1 MSEEL
6 IEEIKEVLPVQ
17 KIDRRKILRAEWR
30 TTILED
36 GSVKYNKTPC
46 DPNYYKKYYD
56 EKQKAKY
63 SAIICC
69 DKCKRNI
76 AQGHIIRHQK
86 TNICNKIY
94 NEILIK

>member
-1 MSEEL
+1 MS
-6 IEEIKEVLPVQ
+6 EEIKESDILELVE
-17 KIDRRKILRAEWR
+17 KIDRRKIRRALWR

-36 GSVKYNKTPC
+36 GTMKYNKDPC
-46 DPNYYKKYYD
+46 DPLHYQKYYD

-76 AQGHIIRHQK
+76 AQGHIIRHQT

-94 NEILIK
+94 NELLIK

>member
-1 MSEEL
+1 MSNEL
-6 IEEIKEVLPVQ
+6 IEEIKEPVE
-17 KIDRRKILRAEWR
+17 KNDRRKIRRALWR

-36 GSVKYNKTPC
+36 GTMKYNKNPC
-46 DPNYYKKYYD
+46 DPLYYQKYYD

-63 SAIICC
+63 SAIICY

-76 AQGHIIRHQK
+76 VQGHIIRHQQ

-94 NEILIK
+94 NELLIE

>member
-1 MSEEL
+1 MS
-6 IEEIKEVLPVQ
+6 EEIKENDIPEPVE
-17 KIDRRKILRAEWR
+17 KIDRRKIKRALWR

-36 GSVKYNKTPC
+36 GTTKYNKSPC
-46 DPNYYKKYYD
+46 DPLYYQKYYD

-69 DKCKRNI
+69 DTCKRNI

-86 TNICNKIY
+86 TNICNKI
-94 NEILIK
+94 